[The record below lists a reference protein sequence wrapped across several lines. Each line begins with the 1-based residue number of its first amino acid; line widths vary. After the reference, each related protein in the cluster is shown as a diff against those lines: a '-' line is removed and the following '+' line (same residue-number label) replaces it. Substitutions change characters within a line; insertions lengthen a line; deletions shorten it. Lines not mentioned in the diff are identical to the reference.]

1 MADDHSV
8 ELSSAPLIEEPV
20 WRDRLL
26 GYLDDHVD
34 DIVADLVDLVRI
46 PSVSG
51 SAEENEIQHLIA
63 GQLARYDLE
72 VDNWQI
78 PLPQLMSAEDFPGV
92 EVDRTDAWGTIG
104 RLPGRGDGPSLLF
117 DAHVDVVPAGDL
129 TTWGELGPF
138 SADIRGGSVH
148 GRGTCDM
155 KAGLVA
161 SLWVVRAVA
170 DLGVPLR
177 GDLII
182 GTVIGEEDGGLGTY
196 AMLQRGWRADACVIP
211 EPTSLALSPGSSGSL
226 TFRLT
231 VPGLATHAA
240 RRREGVSAIEKFI
253 PVFLAIRRLEK
264 IRNEVRHP
272 IVSCWDL
279 PNPIELGS
287 IHAGEWASSVP
298 DLLTAT
304 GRLGVAIGEQV
315 DDARRALVDAVAEAC
330 DADPWLREHPVRID
344 WWGGQFAPA
353 LTDVDTPVVDLVRRA
368 HSAVSERPQ
377 AMWGSP
383 YGSDLRLLANI
394 GGIPTVHYGP
404 GDASLAHGPHESVP
418 VNELITATRALALV
432 ALQQCGTC

>member
-1 MADDHSV
+1 MADHRSL
-8 ELSSAPLIEEPV
+8 ELSAAPAIDDSV
-20 WRDRLL
+20 WCNRLL

-51 SAEENEIQHLIA
+51 SAEENEIQHLLA
-63 GQLARYDLE
+63 GQLAQRDLE
-72 VDNWQI
+72 VDSWQI
-78 PLPQLMSAEDFPGV
+78 PLPQLLSADDFPGV
-92 EVDRTDAWGTIG
+92 EVDRTDAWGTVG
-104 RLPGRGDGPSLLF
+104 LLPGSGDGPSLLL

-129 TTWGELGPF
+129 TTWGESGPF
-138 SADIRGGSVH
+138 GADIRGGSVH

-161 SLWVVRAVA
+161 SLWTVRACA

-211 EPTSLALSPGSSGSL
+211 EPTSLDVSPGSCGSL

-231 VPGLATHAA
+231 VPGLAAHAA
-240 RRREGVSAIEKFI
+240 RRLEGISAIEKFL
-253 PVFLAIRRLEK
+253 PVFLAIRRLEET
-264 IRNEVRHP
+264 RNEVKHP
-272 IVSCWDL
+272 IGRRWDL

-287 IHAGEWASSVP
+287 IRAGEWASTVP

-304 GRLGVAIGEQV
+304 GRLGVAIGEEV
-315 DDARRALVDAVAEAC
+315 DDARQALVGAVAEAC
-330 DADPWLREHPVRID
+330 DADPWLREHPVQVD

-353 LTDVDTPVVDLVRRA
+353 LTDLDTPIVHIVEQA
-368 HSAVSERPQ
+368 HSAVSDRPQ
-377 AMWGSP
+377 ALWGSP
-383 YGSDLRLLANI
+383 YGSDLRLLKNI

-404 GDASLAHGPHESVP
+404 GNAGLAHGPHESVP
-418 VNELITATRALALV
+418 VGELITATRALALV
-432 ALQQCGTC
+432 ALQQCGTR